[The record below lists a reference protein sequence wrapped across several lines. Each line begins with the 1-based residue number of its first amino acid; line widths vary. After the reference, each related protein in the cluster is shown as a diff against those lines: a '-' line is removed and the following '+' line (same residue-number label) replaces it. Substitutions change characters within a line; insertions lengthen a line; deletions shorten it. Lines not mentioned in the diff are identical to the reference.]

1 MGIQQCPVAMQLTA
15 AASIDGGR
23 DKNTAKRQFLH
34 TAIQYRIRYR
44 LQTKRI
50 LWRFNKDG
58 TKWDN
63 NDNNST
69 IAAYP
74 VSTS

>member
-1 MGIQQCPVAMQLTA
+1 MGIQQCPVAVQLTA

-23 DKNTAKRQFLH
+23 DKNTAKRQLLH
-34 TAIQYRIRYR
+34 TAIHYRIRYR

-50 LWRFNKDG
+50 LWLFNKDG

-69 IAAYP
+69 IPAYP